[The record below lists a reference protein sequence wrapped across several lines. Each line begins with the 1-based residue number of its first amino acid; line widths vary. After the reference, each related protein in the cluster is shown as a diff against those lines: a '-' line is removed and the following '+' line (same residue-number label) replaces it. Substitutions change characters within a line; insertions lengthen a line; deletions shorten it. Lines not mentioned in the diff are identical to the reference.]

1 MSKSLSFKIIL
12 LLALVQGVAGLLR
25 GFNWVRL
32 GGNLFGQGL
41 LLLPMVGAVAIM
53 RGLFIAVVAL
63 LYVLFVIGGL
73 LGRSWAWWPCLTAAI
88 INLLVVLSAL
98 AQGATVVE
106 AIAWS
111 VIPVILLF
119 YFFSQTGKVAL
130 RGAEK
135 SF

>member
-12 LLALVQGVAGLLR
+12 LLALVQGVAGMLR

-41 LLLPMVGAVAIM
+41 LLLPMIGAVAVM
-53 RGLFIAVVAL
+53 RGLFVAAVAF

-73 LGRSWAWWPCLTAAI
+73 LGRNWAWWPCLTAAI
-88 INLLVVLSAL
+88 INLLLVLSAL
-98 AQGATVVE
+98 AQGTSVVE

-119 YFFSQTGKVAL
+119 YFFSHRDAAK
-130 RGAEK
+130 GA
-135 SF
+135 